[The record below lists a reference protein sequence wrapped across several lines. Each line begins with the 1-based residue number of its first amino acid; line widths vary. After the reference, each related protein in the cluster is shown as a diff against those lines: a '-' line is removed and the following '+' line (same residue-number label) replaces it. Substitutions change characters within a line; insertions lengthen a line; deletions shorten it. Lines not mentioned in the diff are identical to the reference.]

1 MYTHNP
7 SPINLSKVLMIS
19 GIVLVCIGVSIQV
32 KFHDTFLVLNEA
44 AAVVPTIVTVI
55 GTFIILVAVFG
66 AIALLKCNLRMM
78 RLFTGI
84 LLALLIA
91 EIEFGTVVCI
101 YREKLHQ
108 TLLRDVLRILD
119 KYSRELHITKGV
131 DSLQRQFQCCGAEN
145 YTDWLNTTFGF
156 LSSSVPRSCCKVPVE
171 SCVTDLSK
179 YTIGIN
185 QQGCVLKLKNWVEE
199 HMTVFGGVG
208 IFIGLAQN
216 WCGIEA
222 RVLDEDLEDMDSESP
237 TAPKNRSHPLPHR
250 VVVK

>member
-1 MYTHNP
+1 MKEKEVTNWERVVRICLWLAILLYW
-7 SPINLSKVLMIS
+7 IS
-19 GIVLVCIGVSIQV
+19 GIVLMCIGVSVQV
-32 KFHDTFLVLNEA
+32 KFHDTFLVLNET
-44 AAVVPTIVTVI
+44 AAVVPTIITVI
-55 GTFIILVAVFG
+55 GTFIILVAAFG
-66 AIALLKCNLRMM
+66 AVALLKCNLRMM

-91 EIEFGTVVCI
+91 EIVFGAVVCV

-199 HMTVFGGVG
+199 HMAVFGGVG
-208 IFIGLAQN
+208 IFIGLAQLS
-216 WCGIEA
+216 GILFCYLLLKILKENY
-222 RVLDEDLEDMDSESP
+222 ESLE
-237 TAPKNRSHPLPHR
+237 
-250 VVVK
+250 